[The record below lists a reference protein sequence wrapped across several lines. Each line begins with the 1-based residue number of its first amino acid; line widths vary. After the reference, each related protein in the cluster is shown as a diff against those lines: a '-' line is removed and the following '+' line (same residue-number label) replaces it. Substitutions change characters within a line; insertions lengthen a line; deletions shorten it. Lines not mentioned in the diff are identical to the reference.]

1 MELKENE
8 VYYNLTIKYKTY
20 DYKFYQ
26 FFIGNGFKF
35 LLGQVLLYHN
45 NSPKI
50 KLDITLINSLYEY
63 NINRIETNSYELID
77 SIYYDNID
85 DINLNEMIKIWNIYK
100 DRECFKKFKYTQSF
114 IISDG
119 TLLNKTKYKPSN
131 LVDYIIDNKM
141 LKMTDMVYVPFSPSL
156 REKINKAYNEE
167 IFDMEEFYNLKFYY

>member
-35 LLGQVLLYHN
+35 ILGQVLLYHN

-50 KLDITLINSLYEY
+50 KLDITLINSLYQY

-100 DRECFKKFKYTQSF
+100 DYKCTKKFKFSQSF

-131 LVDYIIDNKM
+131 LVDYI
-141 LKMTDMVYVPFSPSL
+141 Y
-156 REKINKAYNEE
+156 
-167 IFDMEEFYNLKFYY
+167 